1 QQPVVDLV
9 AEATTDGRLCGG
21 RGHQIR
27 HVPTCPSYDGAGP
40 SHVSLRGWGRF
51 GDSPALVFKDPN
63 AVASPG
69 NPGNGS
75 VRRGR
80 TFTGRPGRGH
90 GACARGARRAGA
102 AGARAR
108 AAGKTGGPRVAVDP
122 GPARHSRGCRTA
134 QPSDFFSSAVAPP
147 ASAASADS
155 AAASPASSSSSSR
168 SMISPLVSL
177 TVAFSTTTARAL
189 PRATSPTRSGT

>member
-27 HVPTCPSYDGAGP
+27 HVSTCSSYDGAGP

-90 GACARGARRAGA
+90 CACARGARRAGA
-102 AGARAR
+102 AGARAS

-134 QPSDFFSSAVAPP
+134 QPSDFFSSADSVASAVSP
-147 ASAASADS
+147 ASAASTV
-155 AAASPASSSSSSR
+155 SPASSSSSSR
-168 SMISPLVSL
+168 STTSPLVSL
-177 TVAFSTTTARAL
+177 TVAFSTT
-189 PRATSPTRSGT
+189 